1 VQCEIKNTIA
11 KSLNGQKQT
20 CKLKQLVE
28 HHSVGA
34 KMSQTTTFAILV
46 GDTNV
51 LYELESGD
59 HALFLTIG
67 IAVSQIQSLEVTMTS
82 LLTSLELHSVLKNR
96 SVEPIEKTASDH
108 SEKTLGT
115 VIRLFREYIKDHNIA
130 EALEKARV
138 SRNHIVHHILK
149 KYGWPFLSASNYLDA
164 IREVDNA
171 TRDIASADDAVVRY
185 MAENRPIP
193 FYAVI
198 INHETGEIEPIQP
211 KADG

>member
-1 VQCEIKNTIA
+1 MNQP
-11 KSLNGQKQT
+11 SR
-20 CKLKQLVE
+20 
-28 HHSVGA
+28 
-34 KMSQTTTFAILV
+34 FAILI

-51 LYELESGD
+51 LYELPSGD

-67 IAVSQIQSLEVTMTS
+67 IAVSQIQSLEVTMAS
-82 LLTSLELHSVLKNR
+82 LLTSLEVHSALKQG
-96 SVEPIEKTASDH
+96 VKPIEKLISDH

-115 VIRLFREYIKDHNIA
+115 VIRLFREYIKDNDIA

-138 SRNHIVHHILK
+138 SRNHIVHHVLK
-149 KYGWPFLSASNYLDA
+149 EYGWPFLSASDYLEA

-171 TRDIASADDAVVRY
+171 TRQIAAADEAVVRY

-193 FYAVI
+193 FYAVF

-211 KADG
+211 KKDD